1 MTFKAKHLDVRIET
15 ANYLLRPLSSRD
27 VSEGWGNWLSD
38 AVTADQ
44 LNAPCRKLS
53 REELIEYVE
62 RFDNHD
68 RWLLGIF
75 HKPRNRHI
83 GIFTAQ
89 ASVNGRTVLW
99 NVLVGE
105 KEYRSAWGLREL
117 KEVRVGVGRYFF
129 FERGFEAAI
138 ASVVAHNKPIIAF
151 LKVAGWELAKATPDL
166 VQSARGGSPV
176 EVLTFRLSKHAFSRR
191 LLGQAGIPAGESR

>member
-1 MTFKAKHLDVRIET
+1 MHIET
-15 ANYLLRPLSSRD
+15 ENYLLRPLSSDD
-27 VSEGWGNWLSD
+27 VNEGWGGWLTD

-44 LNAPCRKLS
+44 LNAPCRRLS
-53 REELIEYVE
+53 REELNEYVA
-62 RFDNHD
+62 RFDRQD

-75 HKPRNRHI
+75 HKPSARHI

-89 ASVNGRTVLW
+89 ASVNGRAVLW
-99 NVLVGE
+99 NVLIGE
-105 KEYRSAWGLREL
+105 KGYRSAWGLREL
-117 KEVRVGVGRYFF
+117 KEVRVAVGRYFF

-138 ASVVAHNKPIIAF
+138 ASVVAHNKPMIAF

-166 VQSARGGSPV
+166 VQSARGGGPV

-191 LLGQAGIPAGESR
+191 LLGRTGIPAGESL